1 LKPVLATAGYLLDA
15 APSPQV
21 KKVVFRLAPGIRYVR
36 TDLMDLRFADVCAD
50 GVELPFQDESFD
62 LVVHFHVFEHIP
74 DDRAAMA
81 EIARVLRPGALMICQ
96 VPQRRGRPT
105 DEDLTLSPEENK
117 VRFGQADHVRYYGD
131 DFEDRLRESGLTVAS
146 YTAGDTLA
154 GAELERF
161 NIPPGHRLWF
171 CRSSAASLNGR
182 VSRAKLDGLRRDLDD
197 ARSRF
202 KRLRSRKVV
211 RAGLAAARVAR
222 PAVAA
227 MRRSPSREQ

>member
-1 LKPVLATAGYLLDA
+1 
-15 APSPQV
+15 
-21 KKVVFRLAPGIRYVR
+21 
-36 TDLMDLRFADVCAD
+36 MDLRYADVCAD

-62 LVVHFHVFEHIP
+62 LVVHLHVFEHIP

-96 VPQRRGRPT
+96 VPQRRGQPT

-117 VRFGQADHVRYYGD
+117 GRFGQADHVRYYGD

-154 GAELERF
+154 DANLEQF
-161 NIPPGHRLWF
+161 NIRPGRRLWF
-171 CRSSAASLNGR
+171 CCSSAASLDSR
-182 VSRAKLDGLRRDLDD
+182 VSKAELDGLRRDLDD
-197 ARSRF
+197 ARVRF
-202 KRLRSRKVV
+202 ERLRSRKVV
-211 RAGLAAARVAR
+211 RAGLTAARVAR
-222 PAVAA
+222 PAIVA